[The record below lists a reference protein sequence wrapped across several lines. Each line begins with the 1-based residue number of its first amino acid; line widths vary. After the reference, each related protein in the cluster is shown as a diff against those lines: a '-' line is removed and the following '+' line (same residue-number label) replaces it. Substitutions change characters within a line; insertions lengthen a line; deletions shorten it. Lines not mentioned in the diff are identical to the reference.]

1 MKLFI
6 KTKNF
11 LFILTSTILIS
22 SCEKP
27 PLTAQEFF
35 DYTNFSLSGSYYGF
49 NLTDERFL
57 VNHNQSGISNAYEFD
72 TQTSEFISVTTSDTK
87 SFYGLSYFPS
97 DDRVILQ
104 ADNQG
109 DELNH
114 IFVKDGGEVI
124 DLTDYE
130 NTRAKFLGFSVDGL
144 SFYIASNQR
153 DAITLDIYK
162 YSVDDYS
169 KSMLYQN
176 NAAYEVTAKSDG
188 DRYFVLTN
196 SVDNYS
202 TQIVLY
208 DQITDSELNITN
220 NKVENSF
227 LSFMGNALL
236 YSSNYD
242 DNFNQLWSI
251 DLTTNEEKK
260 VYSAS
265 WDIVGA
271 NFYEN
276 TNTLHVFINEDASTK
291 LVFLSAD
298 DYSELSNEIL
308 PTEGLK
314 GFSLSRAEDSYAF
327 VYGSDTSP
335 GDLFFSK
342 TNFDESLLVAS
353 SFNTLGEAN
362 MVSSE
367 VIRFE
372 SFDGLE
378 IPSILYKP
386 KGASPSNPAPVMV
399 YVHGGPGGQTRKGF
413 NSQIQYMLH
422 HGYGI
427 LGVNNRGSSGY
438 GAEFYHLDDKRHG
451 QEDLQDIIASKEYL
465 QSLSW
470 VDDNKIGVMGGSYGG
485 FMTLAALTFY
495 PDVFNVGID
504 IFGVSNWVRTLKSIP
519 PWWESF
525 KVALYDEMG
534 DPAADEERHRKISP
548 LFHAQN
554 ITKPMLVIQG
564 SNDPRVLQIE
574 SDEIVNQLRA
584 NNVYVD
590 YLVFPDE
597 GHGFRKK
604 VNRVKSANSIVDF
617 LDECLKQNQCS

>member
-57 VNHNQSGISNAYEFD
+57 VNHNQSGVSNAYEFD
-72 TQTSEFISVTTSDTK
+72 IQTSEFISVTTSETK

-298 DYSELSNEIL
+298 DYSELSNDIL
-308 PTEGLK
+308 PTGGLK

-342 TNFDESLLVAS
+342 TNFDESSLVAS
-353 SFNTLGEAN
+353 SFNTLDEAN

-574 SDEIVNQLRA
+574 SDEIVNQVRA

>member
-72 TQTSEFISVTTSDTK
+72 IQTSEFISVTTSDTK

-342 TNFDESLLVAS
+342 TNFDESSLVAS
-353 SFNTLGEAN
+353 SFNTLDEAN

-574 SDEIVNQLRA
+574 SDEIVTQVRA

>member
-1 MKLFI
+1 MKPII
-6 KTKNF
+6 KSKN
-11 LFILTSTILIS
+11 LLLILISTIFAS

-27 PLTAQEFF
+27 SLTAQEFF
-35 DYTNFSLSGSYYGF
+35 DYTNYSLSGSHYGF
-49 NLTDERFL
+49 NLSDERFL

-72 TQTSEFISVTTSDTK
+72 TQTLEFISVTTSDTK

-153 DAITLDIYK
+153 DSKTLDIYK

-176 NAAYEVTAKSDG
+176 NSAYEVTAKSDG

-196 SVDNYS
+196 SVNNYS

-227 LSFMGNALL
+227 LSFMGNTLL

-251 DLTTNEEKK
+251 DLTTNEQKK

-291 LVFLSAD
+291 LVFLSAE

-308 PTEGLK
+308 PSEGLK

-335 GDLFFSK
+335 GDLFFSNK
-342 TNFDESLLVAS
+342 NLDESSLVAR
-353 SFNTLGEAN
+353 SFETLDEAS

-386 KGASPSNPAPVMV
+386 QGASASNPAPVMV

-438 GAEFYHLDDKRHG
+438 GNEFYHLDDKRHG

-465 QSLSW
+465 QSLPW

-495 PDVFNVGID
+495 PNVFNVGID

-534 DPAADEERHRKISP
+534 DPATDEERHRKISP

-574 SDEIVNQLRA
+574 SDEIVNQVRA
-584 NNVYVD
+584 NDVYVD

-617 LDECLKQNQCS
+617 LDECLKQNLCS

>member
-1 MKLFI
+1 MKPII
-6 KTKNF
+6 KSKN
-11 LFILTSTILIS
+11 LLLILISTIFAS

-27 PLTAQEFF
+27 SLTAQEFF
-35 DYTNFSLSGSYYGF
+35 DYTNYSLSGSHYGF
-49 NLTDERFL
+49 NLSDERFL

-72 TQTSEFISVTTSDTK
+72 TQTLEFISVTTSDTK

-153 DAITLDIYK
+153 DSKTLDIYK

-196 SVDNYS
+196 SVNNYS

-227 LSFMGNALL
+227 LSFMGNTLL

-242 DNFNQLWSI
+242 NNFNQLWSI
-251 DLTTNEEKK
+251 DLTTNEQKK

-291 LVFLSAD
+291 LVFLSAE

-308 PTEGLK
+308 PSEGLK

-335 GDLFFSK
+335 GDLFFSNK
-342 TNFDESLLVAS
+342 NLDESSLVAR
-353 SFNTLGEAN
+353 SFETLDEAS

-386 KGASPSNPAPVMV
+386 QGASASNPAPVMV

-438 GAEFYHLDDKRHG
+438 GNEFYHLDDKRHG

-465 QSLSW
+465 QSLPW

-495 PDVFNVGID
+495 PNVFNVGID

-534 DPAADEERHRKISP
+534 DPATDEERHRKISP

-574 SDEIVNQLRA
+574 SDEIVNQVRA
-584 NNVYVD
+584 NDVYVD

-617 LDECLKQNQCS
+617 LDECLKQNLCS

>member
-1 MKLFI
+1 MKPMI
-6 KTKNF
+6 KSKY
-11 LFILTSTILIS
+11 LLLILISTIFIS

-27 PLTAQEFF
+27 SLTAQEFF
-35 DYTNFSLSGSYYGF
+35 DYTNYSLSGSHYGF
-49 NLTDERFL
+49 NLSDERFL

-72 TQTSEFISVTTSDTK
+72 TQTLEFISVTTSDTK

-153 DAITLDIYK
+153 DSKTLDIYK

-196 SVDNYS
+196 SVNNYS

-227 LSFMGNALL
+227 LSFMGNTLL

-251 DLTTNEEKK
+251 NLTTNEQKK

-291 LVFLSAD
+291 LVFLSAE

-308 PTEGLK
+308 PSEGLK

-335 GDLFFSK
+335 GDLFFSNK
-342 TNFDESLLVAS
+342 NLDESSLVAR
-353 SFNTLGEAN
+353 SFETLDEAS

-386 KGASPSNPAPVMV
+386 QGASASNPAPVMV

-438 GAEFYHLDDKRHG
+438 GNEFYHLDDKRHG

-465 QSLSW
+465 QSLPW

-495 PDVFNVGID
+495 PNVFNVGID

-534 DPAADEERHRKISP
+534 DPATDEERHRKISP

-554 ITKPMLVIQG
+554 ITKPILVIQG

-574 SDEIVNQLRA
+574 SDEIVNQVRA
-584 NNVYVD
+584 NDVYVD

-617 LDECLKQNQCS
+617 LDECLKQNLCS

>member
-1 MKLFI
+1 MKPII
-6 KTKNF
+6 KSKN
-11 LFILTSTILIS
+11 LLLILISTIFAS

-27 PLTAQEFF
+27 SLTAQEFF
-35 DYTNFSLSGSYYGF
+35 DYTNYSLSGSHYGF
-49 NLTDERFL
+49 NLSDERFL

-72 TQTSEFISVTTSDTK
+72 TQTLEFISVTTSDTK

-153 DAITLDIYK
+153 DSKTLDIYK

-196 SVDNYS
+196 SVNNYS

-227 LSFMGNALL
+227 LSFMGNTLL

-242 DNFNQLWSI
+242 NNFNQLWSI
-251 DLTTNEEKK
+251 DLTTNEQKK

-308 PTEGLK
+308 PSEGLK

-335 GDLFFSK
+335 GDLFFSNK
-342 TNFDESLLVAS
+342 NFDESSLVAR
-353 SFNTLGEAN
+353 SFETLDEAS

-386 KGASPSNPAPVMV
+386 QGASASNPAPVMV

-438 GAEFYHLDDKRHG
+438 GNEFYHLDDKRHG

-465 QSLSW
+465 QSLPW

-495 PDVFNVGID
+495 PNVFNVGID

-534 DPAADEERHRKISP
+534 DPATDEERHRKISP

-574 SDEIVNQLRA
+574 SDEIVNQVRA
-584 NNVYVD
+584 NDVYVD

-617 LDECLKQNQCS
+617 LDECLKQNLCS

>member
-1 MKLFI
+1 MKPII
-6 KTKNF
+6 KSKN
-11 LFILTSTILIS
+11 LLLILISTIFTS

-27 PLTAQEFF
+27 SLTAQEFF
-35 DYTNFSLSGSYYGF
+35 DYTNYSLSGSHYGF
-49 NLTDERFL
+49 NLSDERFL

-72 TQTSEFISVTTSDTK
+72 TQTLEFISVTTSDTK

-153 DAITLDIYK
+153 DSKTLDIYK

-196 SVDNYS
+196 SVNNYS

-227 LSFMGNALL
+227 LSFMGNTLL

-251 DLTTNEEKK
+251 DLTTNEQKK

-291 LVFLSAD
+291 LVFLSAE

-308 PTEGLK
+308 PSEGLK

-335 GDLFFSK
+335 GDLFFSNK
-342 TNFDESLLVAS
+342 NFDESSLVAR
-353 SFNTLGEAN
+353 SFETLDEAS

-386 KGASPSNPAPVMV
+386 QGASASNPAPVMV

-438 GAEFYHLDDKRHG
+438 GNEFYHLDDKRHG

-465 QSLSW
+465 QSLPW

-495 PDVFNVGID
+495 PNVFNVGID

-534 DPAADEERHRKISP
+534 DPATDEERHRKISP

-574 SDEIVNQLRA
+574 SDEIVNQVRA
-584 NNVYVD
+584 NDVYVD

-617 LDECLKQNQCS
+617 LDECLKQNLCS

>member
-72 TQTSEFISVTTSDTK
+72 IQTSEFISVTTSDTK

-308 PTEGLK
+308 PAEGLK

-342 TNFDESLLVAS
+342 TNFDESSLVAS
-353 SFNTLGEAN
+353 SFNTLDEAN

-574 SDEIVNQLRA
+574 SDEIVNQVRA

>member
-1 MKLFI
+1 MKSFI
-6 KTKNF
+6 KAKNF

-72 TQTSEFISVTTSDTK
+72 IQTSEFISVTTSDTK

-342 TNFDESLLVAS
+342 TNFDESSLVAS
-353 SFNTLGEAN
+353 SFNTLDEAN

-574 SDEIVNQLRA
+574 SDEIVTQVRA

>member
-1 MKLFI
+1 MKPII
-6 KTKNF
+6 KSKN
-11 LFILTSTILIS
+11 LLLILILTIFAS

-27 PLTAQEFF
+27 SLTAQEFF
-35 DYTNFSLSGSYYGF
+35 DYTNYSLSGSHYGF
-49 NLTDERFL
+49 NLSDERFL

-72 TQTSEFISVTTSDTK
+72 TQTLEFISVTTSDTK

-153 DAITLDIYK
+153 DSKTLDIYK

-188 DRYFVLTN
+188 DRYFVLSN
-196 SVDNYS
+196 SVNNYS

-227 LSFMGNALL
+227 LSFMGNTLL

-242 DNFNQLWSI
+242 NNFNQLWSI
-251 DLTTNEEKK
+251 DLTTNEQKK

-308 PTEGLK
+308 PSEGLK

-335 GDLFFSK
+335 GDLFFSNK
-342 TNFDESLLVAS
+342 NFDESSLVAR
-353 SFNTLGEAN
+353 SFETLDEAS

-386 KGASPSNPAPVMV
+386 QGASASNPAPVMV

-438 GAEFYHLDDKRHG
+438 GNEFYHLDDKRHG

-465 QSLSW
+465 QSLPW

-495 PDVFNVGID
+495 PNVFNVGID

-534 DPAADEERHRKISP
+534 DPATDEERHRKISP

-574 SDEIVNQLRA
+574 SDEIVNQVRA
-584 NNVYVD
+584 NDVYVD

-617 LDECLKQNQCS
+617 LDECLKQNLCS

>member
-1 MKLFI
+1 MKPII
-6 KTKNF
+6 KSKN
-11 LFILTSTILIS
+11 LLLILILTIFAS

-27 PLTAQEFF
+27 SLTAQEFF
-35 DYTNFSLSGSYYGF
+35 DYTNYSLSGSHYGF
-49 NLTDERFL
+49 NLSDERFL

-72 TQTSEFISVTTSDTK
+72 TQTLEFISVTTSDTK

-114 IFVKDGGEVI
+114 IFVKDEGEII

-153 DAITLDIYK
+153 DSKTLDIYK

-196 SVDNYS
+196 SVNNYS

-227 LSFMGNALL
+227 LSFMGNTLL

-251 DLTTNEEKK
+251 DLTTNEQKK

-291 LVFLSAD
+291 LVFLSAE

-308 PTEGLK
+308 PSEGLK

-335 GDLFFSK
+335 GDLFFSNK
-342 TNFDESLLVAS
+342 NFDESSLVAR
-353 SFNTLGEAN
+353 SFETLDEAS

-386 KGASPSNPAPVMV
+386 QGASASNPAPVMV

-438 GAEFYHLDDKRHG
+438 GNEFYHLDDKRHG

-465 QSLSW
+465 QSLPW

-495 PDVFNVGID
+495 PNVFNVGID

-534 DPAADEERHRKISP
+534 DPATDEERHRKISP

-574 SDEIVNQLRA
+574 SDEIVNQVRA
-584 NNVYVD
+584 NDVYVD

-617 LDECLKQNQCS
+617 LDECLKQNLCS

>member
-1 MKLFI
+1 M
-6 KTKNF
+6 
-11 LFILTSTILIS
+11 
-22 SCEKP
+22 
-27 PLTAQEFF
+27 
-35 DYTNFSLSGSYYGF
+35 
-49 NLTDERFL
+49 
-57 VNHNQSGISNAYEFD
+57 
-72 TQTSEFISVTTSDTK
+72 
-87 SFYGLSYFPS
+87 
-97 DDRVILQ
+97 ILQ

-114 IFVKDGGEVI
+114 IFVKDGGEII

-153 DAITLDIYK
+153 DSKTLDIYK

-196 SVDNYS
+196 SVNNYS

-227 LSFMGNALL
+227 LSFMGNTLL

-251 DLTTNEEKK
+251 DLTTNEQKK

-291 LVFLSAD
+291 LVFLSAE

-308 PTEGLK
+308 PSEGLK

-335 GDLFFSK
+335 GDLFFSNK
-342 TNFDESLLVAS
+342 NFDESSLVAR
-353 SFNTLGEAN
+353 SFETLDEAS

-386 KGASPSNPAPVMV
+386 QGASASNPAPVMV

-438 GAEFYHLDDKRHG
+438 GNEFYHLDDKRHG

-465 QSLSW
+465 QSLPW

-495 PDVFNVGID
+495 PNVFNVGID

-534 DPAADEERHRKISP
+534 DPATDEERHRKISP

-574 SDEIVNQLRA
+574 SDEIVNQVRA
-584 NNVYVD
+584 NDVYVD

-617 LDECLKQNQCS
+617 LDECLKQNLCS

>member
-1 MKLFI
+1 MKVI
-6 KTKNF
+6 IRSKNF
-11 LFILTSTILIS
+11 LLILISTILVS

-27 PLTAQEFF
+27 SLTAQEFF
-35 DYTNFSLSGSYYGF
+35 DYTNYSLSGSHYGF
-49 NLTDERFL
+49 NLSDERFL

-72 TQTSEFISVTTSDTK
+72 IQTSEFISVTTSDTK

-153 DAITLDIYK
+153 DARTLDIYK

-176 NAAYEVTAKSDG
+176 NEAYEVTAKSDG

-202 TQIVLY
+202 TQIILY
-208 DQITDSELNITN
+208 DQITDAELNITN

-227 LSFMGNALL
+227 LSFMGNTLL

-260 VYSAS
+260 VYSAP

-291 LVFLSAD
+291 LVFLSAE
-298 DYSELSNEIL
+298 DYTELSNEIL
-308 PTEGLK
+308 PSEGLK

-342 TNFDESLLVAS
+342 TNFDESSLVAS
-353 SFNTLGEAN
+353 SFETLDEAN

-386 KGASPSNPAPVMV
+386 KGASASNPAPVMV

-534 DPAADEERHRKISP
+534 DPATDEERHRKISP

-574 SDEIVNQLRA
+574 SDEIVNQVRA

>member
-11 LFILTSTILIS
+11 LFILISTILIS

-72 TQTSEFISVTTSDTK
+72 IQTSEFISVTTSETK

-196 SVDNYS
+196 PVDNYS

-271 NFYEN
+271 NFYAN

-298 DYSELSNEIL
+298 DYSELSNDIL
-308 PTEGLK
+308 PTGGLK

-335 GDLFFSK
+335 GDLFFSE
-342 TNFDESLLVAS
+342 TNFDESSLVAS
-353 SFNTLGEAN
+353 SFNTLDEAN

-574 SDEIVNQLRA
+574 SDEIVNQVRA

>member
-1 MKLFI
+1 MKPII
-6 KTKNF
+6 KSKN
-11 LFILTSTILIS
+11 LLLILISTIFAS

-27 PLTAQEFF
+27 SLTAQEFF
-35 DYTNFSLSGSYYGF
+35 DYTNYSLSGSHYGF
-49 NLTDERFL
+49 NLSDERFL

-72 TQTSEFISVTTSDTK
+72 TQTLEFIPVTTSDTK

-153 DAITLDIYK
+153 DSKTLDIYK

-196 SVDNYS
+196 SVNNYS

-227 LSFMGNALL
+227 LSFMGNTLL

-251 DLTTNEEKK
+251 DLTTNEQKK

-308 PTEGLK
+308 PSEGLK

-335 GDLFFSK
+335 GDLFFSNK
-342 TNFDESLLVAS
+342 NFDESSLVAR
-353 SFNTLGEAN
+353 SFETLDEAS

-386 KGASPSNPAPVMV
+386 QGASASNPAPVMV

-438 GAEFYHLDDKRHG
+438 GNEFYHLDDKRHG

-465 QSLSW
+465 QSLPW

-495 PDVFNVGID
+495 PNVFNVGID

-534 DPAADEERHRKISP
+534 DPATDEERHRKISP

-574 SDEIVNQLRA
+574 SDEIVNQVRA
-584 NNVYVD
+584 NDVYVD

-617 LDECLKQNQCS
+617 LDECLKQNLCS

>member
-1 MKLFI
+1 MKPII
-6 KTKNF
+6 KSKY
-11 LFILTSTILIS
+11 LLLILISTIFAS

-27 PLTAQEFF
+27 SLTAQEFF
-35 DYTNFSLSGSYYGF
+35 DYTNYSLSGSHYGF
-49 NLTDERFL
+49 NLSDERFL

-72 TQTSEFISVTTSDTK
+72 TQTLEFISVTTSDTK

-153 DAITLDIYK
+153 DSKTLDIYK

-176 NAAYEVTAKSDG
+176 NSAYEVTAKSDG

-196 SVDNYS
+196 SVNNYS

-208 DQITDSELNITN
+208 DQITNSLLNITN

-227 LSFMGNALL
+227 LSFMGNTLL

-251 DLTTNEEKK
+251 DLTTNEQKK

-291 LVFLSAD
+291 LVFLSAE

-308 PTEGLK
+308 PSEGLK

-335 GDLFFSK
+335 GDLFFSNK
-342 TNFDESLLVAS
+342 NFDESTLVAR
-353 SFNTLGEAN
+353 SFETLDEAS

-386 KGASPSNPAPVMV
+386 QGASASNPAPVMV

-438 GAEFYHLDDKRHG
+438 GNEFYHLDDKRHG

-465 QSLSW
+465 QSLPW

-495 PDVFNVGID
+495 PNVFNVGID

-534 DPAADEERHRKISP
+534 DPATDEERHRKISP

-554 ITKPMLVIQG
+554 ITKPILVIQG

-574 SDEIVNQLRA
+574 SDEIVNQVRA
-584 NNVYVD
+584 NDVYVD

-617 LDECLKQNQCS
+617 LDECLKQDLCN

>member
-1 MKLFI
+1 MKVI
-6 KTKNF
+6 IRSKNF
-11 LFILTSTILIS
+11 LLILISTILVS
-22 SCEKP
+22 SCENP
-27 PLTAQEFF
+27 SLTAQEFF
-35 DYTNFSLSGSYYGF
+35 DYTNYSLSGSHYGF
-49 NLTDERFL
+49 NLSDERFL

-72 TQTSEFISVTTSDTK
+72 IQTSEFISVTTSDTK

-153 DAITLDIYK
+153 DARTLDIYK

-176 NAAYEVTAKSDG
+176 NEAYEVTAKSDG

-208 DQITDSELNITN
+208 DQITDAELNITN

-227 LSFMGNALL
+227 LSFMGNTLL

-251 DLTTNEEKK
+251 DLTTNTEKK
-260 VYSAS
+260 VYSAP

-291 LVFLSAD
+291 LVFLSAE
-298 DYSELSNEIL
+298 DYTELSNEIL
-308 PTEGLK
+308 PSEGLK

-342 TNFDESLLVAS
+342 SNFDESSLVAS
-353 SFNTLGEAN
+353 PFETLDEAN

-386 KGASPSNPAPVMV
+386 KGASVSNPAPVMV
-399 YVHGGPGGQTRKGF
+399 YVHGGPGGQTRRGF

-534 DPAADEERHRKISP
+534 DPATDEERHRKISP

-574 SDEIVNQLRA
+574 SDEIVNQVRA

>member
-1 MKLFI
+1 
-6 KTKNF
+6 
-11 LFILTSTILIS
+11 
-22 SCEKP
+22 
-27 PLTAQEFF
+27 
-35 DYTNFSLSGSYYGF
+35 
-49 NLTDERFL
+49 

-72 TQTSEFISVTTSDTK
+72 TQTLEFISVTTSDTK

-153 DAITLDIYK
+153 DSKTLDIYK

-196 SVDNYS
+196 SVNNYS

-227 LSFMGNALL
+227 LSFMGNTLL

-251 DLTTNEEKK
+251 DLTTNEQKK

-291 LVFLSAD
+291 LVFLSAE

-308 PTEGLK
+308 PSEGLK

-335 GDLFFSK
+335 GDLFFSNK
-342 TNFDESLLVAS
+342 NLDESSLVAR
-353 SFNTLGEAN
+353 SFETLDEAS

-386 KGASPSNPAPVMV
+386 QGASASNPAPVMV

-438 GAEFYHLDDKRHG
+438 GNEFYHLDDKRHG

-465 QSLSW
+465 QSLPW

-495 PDVFNVGID
+495 PNVFNVGID

-534 DPAADEERHRKISP
+534 DPATDEERHRKISP

-574 SDEIVNQLRA
+574 SDEIVNQVRA
-584 NNVYVD
+584 NDVYVD

-617 LDECLKQNQCS
+617 LDECLKQNLCS

>member
-1 MKLFI
+1 MKPII
-6 KTKNF
+6 KSKN
-11 LFILTSTILIS
+11 LLLILISTIFAS

-27 PLTAQEFF
+27 SLTAQEFF
-35 DYTNFSLSGSYYGF
+35 DYTNYSLSGSHYGF
-49 NLTDERFL
+49 NLSDERFL

-72 TQTSEFISVTTSDTK
+72 TQTLEFISVTTSDTK

-114 IFVKDGGEVI
+114 IFVKDEGEII

-153 DAITLDIYK
+153 DSKTLDIYK

-196 SVDNYS
+196 SVNNYS

-227 LSFMGNALL
+227 LSFMGNTLL

-251 DLTTNEEKK
+251 DLTTNEQKK

-308 PTEGLK
+308 PSEGLK

-335 GDLFFSK
+335 GDLFFSNK
-342 TNFDESLLVAS
+342 NFDESSLVAR
-353 SFNTLGEAN
+353 SFETLDEAS

-386 KGASPSNPAPVMV
+386 QGASVSNPAPVMV

-438 GAEFYHLDDKRHG
+438 GNEVYHLDDKRHG

-465 QSLSW
+465 QSLPW
-470 VDDNKIGVMGGSYGG
+470 VDDSKIGVMGGSYGG

-495 PDVFNVGID
+495 PNVFNVGID

-534 DPAADEERHRKISP
+534 DPATDEERHRKISP

-574 SDEIVNQLRA
+574 SDEIVNQVRA
-584 NNVYVD
+584 NDVYVD

-617 LDECLKQNQCS
+617 LDECLKQNLCS

>member
-1 MKLFI
+1 MKPII
-6 KTKNF
+6 KSRNF
-11 LFILTSTILIS
+11 LLILISTIFAS

-27 PLTAQEFF
+27 SLTAQEFF
-35 DYTNFSLSGSYYGF
+35 DYTNYSLSGSHYGF
-49 NLTDERFL
+49 NLSDERFL

-72 TQTSEFISVTTSDTK
+72 TQTLEFISVTTSDTK

-153 DAITLDIYK
+153 DSKTLDIYK

-188 DRYFVLTN
+188 DRYFVLTD
-196 SVDNYS
+196 SVNNYS

-227 LSFMGNALL
+227 LSFMGNTLL

-251 DLTTNEEKK
+251 DLTTNEQKK

-291 LVFLSAD
+291 LVFLSAE

-308 PTEGLK
+308 PSEGLK

-335 GDLFFSK
+335 GDLFFSNK
-342 TNFDESLLVAS
+342 NFDESSLVAR
-353 SFNTLGEAN
+353 SFETLDEAS

-386 KGASPSNPAPVMV
+386 QGASASNPAPVMV

-438 GAEFYHLDDKRHG
+438 GNEFYHLDDKRHG

-465 QSLSW
+465 QSLPW

-495 PDVFNVGID
+495 PNVFNVGID

-534 DPAADEERHRKISP
+534 DPATDEERHRKISP

-574 SDEIVNQLRA
+574 SDEIVNQVRA
-584 NNVYVD
+584 NDVYVD

-617 LDECLKQNQCS
+617 LDECLKQNLCS

>member
-1 MKLFI
+1 M
-6 KTKNF
+6 
-11 LFILTSTILIS
+11 
-22 SCEKP
+22 
-27 PLTAQEFF
+27 
-35 DYTNFSLSGSYYGF
+35 
-49 NLTDERFL
+49 
-57 VNHNQSGISNAYEFD
+57 
-72 TQTSEFISVTTSDTK
+72 
-87 SFYGLSYFPS
+87 
-97 DDRVILQ
+97 
-104 ADNQG
+104 
-109 DELNH
+109 
-114 IFVKDGGEVI
+114 
-124 DLTDYE
+124 
-130 NTRAKFLGFSVDGL
+130 
-144 SFYIASNQR
+144 
-153 DAITLDIYK
+153 
-162 YSVDDYS
+162 
-169 KSMLYQN
+169 
-176 NAAYEVTAKSDG
+176 
-188 DRYFVLTN
+188 TN

-298 DYSELSNEIL
+298 EIL

>member
-1 MKLFI
+1 M
-6 KTKNF
+6 
-11 LFILTSTILIS
+11 
-22 SCEKP
+22 
-27 PLTAQEFF
+27 
-35 DYTNFSLSGSYYGF
+35 
-49 NLTDERFL
+49 
-57 VNHNQSGISNAYEFD
+57 
-72 TQTSEFISVTTSDTK
+72 
-87 SFYGLSYFPS
+87 
-97 DDRVILQ
+97 
-104 ADNQG
+104 
-109 DELNH
+109 
-114 IFVKDGGEVI
+114 
-124 DLTDYE
+124 
-130 NTRAKFLGFSVDGL
+130 
-144 SFYIASNQR
+144 
-153 DAITLDIYK
+153 
-162 YSVDDYS
+162 
-169 KSMLYQN
+169 
-176 NAAYEVTAKSDG
+176 
-188 DRYFVLTN
+188 
-196 SVDNYS
+196 
-202 TQIVLY
+202 
-208 DQITDSELNITN
+208 
-220 NKVENSF
+220 
-227 LSFMGNALL
+227 
-236 YSSNYD
+236 
-242 DNFNQLWSI
+242 
-251 DLTTNEEKK
+251 
-260 VYSAS
+260 
-265 WDIVGA
+265 
-271 NFYEN
+271 
-276 TNTLHVFINEDASTK
+276 
-291 LVFLSAD
+291 
-298 DYSELSNEIL
+298 
-308 PTEGLK
+308 
-314 GFSLSRAEDSYAF
+314 
-327 VYGSDTSP
+327 
-335 GDLFFSK
+335 
-342 TNFDESLLVAS
+342 
-353 SFNTLGEAN
+353 
-362 MVSSE
+362 
-367 VIRFE
+367 
-372 SFDGLE
+372 
-378 IPSILYKP
+378 
-386 KGASPSNPAPVMV
+386 

-534 DPAADEERHRKISP
+534 DPATDEERHRKISP

-574 SDEIVNQLRA
+574 SDEIVNQVRA

>member
-1 MKLFI
+1 MKPII
-6 KTKNF
+6 KSKN
-11 LFILTSTILIS
+11 LLLILILTIFAS

-27 PLTAQEFF
+27 SLTAQEFF
-35 DYTNFSLSGSYYGF
+35 DYTNYSLSGSHYGF
-49 NLTDERFL
+49 NLSDERFL

-72 TQTSEFISVTTSDTK
+72 TQTLEFISVTTSDTK

-153 DAITLDIYK
+153 DSKTLDIYK

-196 SVDNYS
+196 SVNNYS

-227 LSFMGNALL
+227 LSFMGNTLL

-251 DLTTNEEKK
+251 DLTTNEQKK

-291 LVFLSAD
+291 LVFLSAE

-308 PTEGLK
+308 PSEGLK

-335 GDLFFSK
+335 GDLFFSNK
-342 TNFDESLLVAS
+342 NLDESSLVAR
-353 SFNTLGEAN
+353 SFETLDEAS

-386 KGASPSNPAPVMV
+386 QGASASNPAPVMV

-438 GAEFYHLDDKRHG
+438 GNEFYHLDDKRHG

-465 QSLSW
+465 QSLPW

-495 PDVFNVGID
+495 PNVFNVGID

-534 DPAADEERHRKISP
+534 DPATDEERHRKISP

-574 SDEIVNQLRA
+574 SDEIVNQVRA
-584 NNVYVD
+584 NDVYVD

-617 LDECLKQNQCS
+617 LDECLKQNLCS

>member
-1 MKLFI
+1 MKPII
-6 KTKNF
+6 KSKN
-11 LFILTSTILIS
+11 LLLILISTIFAS

-27 PLTAQEFF
+27 SLTAQEFF
-35 DYTNFSLSGSYYGF
+35 DYTNYSLSGSHYGF
-49 NLTDERFL
+49 NLSDERFL

-72 TQTSEFISVTTSDTK
+72 TQTLEFISVTTSDTK

-114 IFVKDGGEVI
+114 IFVKDEGEII

-153 DAITLDIYK
+153 DSKTLDIYK

-196 SVDNYS
+196 SVNNYS

-227 LSFMGNALL
+227 LSFMGNTLL

-251 DLTTNEEKK
+251 DLTTNEQKK

-308 PTEGLK
+308 PSEGLK

-335 GDLFFSK
+335 GDLFFSNK
-342 TNFDESLLVAS
+342 NFNESSLVAR
-353 SFNTLGEAN
+353 SFETLDEAS

-386 KGASPSNPAPVMV
+386 QGASASNPAPVMV

-438 GAEFYHLDDKRHG
+438 GNEFYHLDDKRHG

-465 QSLSW
+465 QSLPW

-495 PDVFNVGID
+495 PNVFNVGID

-534 DPAADEERHRKISP
+534 DPATDEERHRKISP

-574 SDEIVNQLRA
+574 SDEIVNQVRA
-584 NNVYVD
+584 NDVYVD

-617 LDECLKQNQCS
+617 LDECLKQNLCS

>member
-72 TQTSEFISVTTSDTK
+72 IQTSEFISVTTSDTK

-298 DYSELSNEIL
+298 DYSELSNDIL

-342 TNFDESLLVAS
+342 TNFDESSLVAS
-353 SFNTLGEAN
+353 SFNTLDEAN

-574 SDEIVNQLRA
+574 SDEIVNQVRA

>member
-1 MKLFI
+1 
-6 KTKNF
+6 
-11 LFILTSTILIS
+11 
-22 SCEKP
+22 
-27 PLTAQEFF
+27 
-35 DYTNFSLSGSYYGF
+35 
-49 NLTDERFL
+49 
-57 VNHNQSGISNAYEFD
+57 
-72 TQTSEFISVTTSDTK
+72 
-87 SFYGLSYFPS
+87 
-97 DDRVILQ
+97 
-104 ADNQG
+104 
-109 DELNH
+109 
-114 IFVKDGGEVI
+114 VKDGGEVI

-153 DAITLDIYK
+153 DSKTLDIYK

-196 SVDNYS
+196 SVNNYS

-227 LSFMGNALL
+227 LSFMGNTLL

-242 DNFNQLWSI
+242 NNFNQLWSI
-251 DLTTNEEKK
+251 DLTTNEQKK

-291 LVFLSAD
+291 LVFLSAE

-308 PTEGLK
+308 PSEGLK

-335 GDLFFSK
+335 GDLFFSNK
-342 TNFDESLLVAS
+342 NLDESSLVAR
-353 SFNTLGEAN
+353 SFETLDEAS

-386 KGASPSNPAPVMV
+386 QGASASNPAPVMV

-438 GAEFYHLDDKRHG
+438 GNEFYHLDDKRHG

-465 QSLSW
+465 QSLPW

-495 PDVFNVGID
+495 PNVFNVGID

-534 DPAADEERHRKISP
+534 DPATDEERHRKISP

-574 SDEIVNQLRA
+574 SDEIVNQVRA
-584 NNVYVD
+584 NDVYVD

-617 LDECLKQNQCS
+617 LDECLKQNLCS

>member
-1 MKLFI
+1 MKPII
-6 KTKNF
+6 KSKN
-11 LFILTSTILIS
+11 LLLILISTIFAS

-27 PLTAQEFF
+27 SLTAQEFF
-35 DYTNFSLSGSYYGF
+35 DYTNYSLSGSHYGF
-49 NLTDERFL
+49 NLSDERFL

-72 TQTSEFISVTTSDTK
+72 TQTLEFISVTTSDTK

-153 DAITLDIYK
+153 DSKTLDIYK

-196 SVDNYS
+196 SVNNYS

-227 LSFMGNALL
+227 LSFMGNTLL

-251 DLTTNEEKK
+251 NLTTNEQKK

-291 LVFLSAD
+291 LVFLSAE

-308 PTEGLK
+308 PSEGLK

-335 GDLFFSK
+335 GDLFFYNK
-342 TNFDESLLVAS
+342 NFDESSLVAR
-353 SFNTLGEAN
+353 SFETLDEAS

-386 KGASPSNPAPVMV
+386 QGASASNPAPVMV

-438 GAEFYHLDDKRHG
+438 GNEFYHLDDKRHG

-465 QSLSW
+465 QSLPW

-495 PDVFNVGID
+495 PNVFNVGID

-534 DPAADEERHRKISP
+534 DPATDEERHRKISP

-574 SDEIVNQLRA
+574 SDEIVNQVRA
-584 NNVYVD
+584 NDVYVD

-617 LDECLKQNQCS
+617 LDECLKQNLCS

>member
-1 MKLFI
+1 MKPII
-6 KTKNF
+6 KSKN
-11 LFILTSTILIS
+11 LLLILISTIFAS

-27 PLTAQEFF
+27 SLTAQEFF
-35 DYTNFSLSGSYYGF
+35 DYTNYSLSGSHYGF
-49 NLTDERFL
+49 NLSDERFL

-72 TQTSEFISVTTSDTK
+72 TQTLEFISVTTSDTK

-153 DAITLDIYK
+153 DSKTLDIYK

-188 DRYFVLTN
+188 DRYFVLTD
-196 SVDNYS
+196 SVNNYS

-227 LSFMGNALL
+227 LSFMGNTLL

-251 DLTTNEEKK
+251 DLTTNEQKK

-291 LVFLSAD
+291 LVFLSAE

-308 PTEGLK
+308 PSEGLK

-335 GDLFFSK
+335 GDLFFSNK
-342 TNFDESLLVAS
+342 NFDESSLVAR
-353 SFNTLGEAN
+353 SFETLDEAS

-386 KGASPSNPAPVMV
+386 QGASASNPAPVMV

-438 GAEFYHLDDKRHG
+438 GNEFYHLDDKRHG

-465 QSLSW
+465 QSLPW

-495 PDVFNVGID
+495 PNVFNVGID

-534 DPAADEERHRKISP
+534 DPATDEERHRKISP

-574 SDEIVNQLRA
+574 SDEIVNQVRA
-584 NNVYVD
+584 NDVYVD

-617 LDECLKQNQCS
+617 LDECLKQNLCS

>member
-1 MKLFI
+1 MKPII
-6 KTKNF
+6 KSKN
-11 LFILTSTILIS
+11 LLLILISTIFAS

-27 PLTAQEFF
+27 SLTAQEFF
-35 DYTNFSLSGSYYGF
+35 DYTNYSLSGSHYGF
-49 NLTDERFL
+49 NLSDERFL

-72 TQTSEFISVTTSDTK
+72 TQTLEFISVTTSDTK

-153 DAITLDIYK
+153 DSKTLDIYK

-196 SVDNYS
+196 SVNNYS

-227 LSFMGNALL
+227 LSFMGNTLL

-251 DLTTNEEKK
+251 DLTTNEQKK

-308 PTEGLK
+308 PSEGLK

-335 GDLFFSK
+335 GDLFFSNK
-342 TNFDESLLVAS
+342 NFNESSLVAR
-353 SFNTLGEAN
+353 SFETLDEAS

-386 KGASPSNPAPVMV
+386 QGASASNPAPVMV

-438 GAEFYHLDDKRHG
+438 GNEFYHLDDKRHG

-465 QSLSW
+465 QSLPW

-495 PDVFNVGID
+495 PNVFNVGID

-534 DPAADEERHRKISP
+534 DPATDEERHRKISP

-574 SDEIVNQLRA
+574 SDEIVNQVRA
-584 NNVYVD
+584 NDVYVD

-617 LDECLKQNQCS
+617 LDECLKQNLCS

>member
-72 TQTSEFISVTTSDTK
+72 IQTSEFISVTTSDTK

-342 TNFDESLLVAS
+342 TNFDESSLVAS
-353 SFNTLGEAN
+353 SFNTLDEAN

-574 SDEIVNQLRA
+574 SDEIVNQVRA

>member
-1 MKLFI
+1 MKPII
-6 KTKNF
+6 KSKN
-11 LFILTSTILIS
+11 LLLILILTIFAS

-27 PLTAQEFF
+27 SLTAQEFF
-35 DYTNFSLSGSYYGF
+35 DYTNYSLSGSHYGF
-49 NLTDERFL
+49 NLSDERFL

-72 TQTSEFISVTTSDTK
+72 TQTLEFISVTTSDTK

-153 DAITLDIYK
+153 DSKTLDIYK

-196 SVDNYS
+196 SVNNYS

-227 LSFMGNALL
+227 LSFMGNTLL

-242 DNFNQLWSI
+242 NNFNQLWSI
-251 DLTTNEEKK
+251 DLTTNEQKK

-291 LVFLSAD
+291 LVFLSAE

-308 PTEGLK
+308 PSEGLK

-335 GDLFFSK
+335 GDLFFSNK
-342 TNFDESLLVAS
+342 NLDESSLVAR
-353 SFNTLGEAN
+353 SFETLDEAS

-386 KGASPSNPAPVMV
+386 QGASASNPAPVMV

-438 GAEFYHLDDKRHG
+438 GNEFYHLDDKRHG

-465 QSLSW
+465 QSLPW

-495 PDVFNVGID
+495 PNVFNVGID

-534 DPAADEERHRKISP
+534 DPATDEERHRKISP

-574 SDEIVNQLRA
+574 SDEIVNQVRA
-584 NNVYVD
+584 NDVYVD

-617 LDECLKQNQCS
+617 LDECLKQNLCS

>member
-11 LFILTSTILIS
+11 LFILISTILIS

-57 VNHNQSGISNAYEFD
+57 VNHNQSGVSNAYEFD
-72 TQTSEFISVTTSDTK
+72 IQTSEFISVTTSETK

-298 DYSELSNEIL
+298 DYSELSNDIL
-308 PTEGLK
+308 PTGGLK

-342 TNFDESLLVAS
+342 TNFDESSLVAS
-353 SFNTLGEAN
+353 SFNTLDEAN

-574 SDEIVNQLRA
+574 SDEIVNQVRA

>member
-1 MKLFI
+1 MKPII
-6 KTKNF
+6 KSKY
-11 LFILTSTILIS
+11 LLLILISTIFAS

-27 PLTAQEFF
+27 SLTAQEFF
-35 DYTNFSLSGSYYGF
+35 DYTNYSLSGSHYGF
-49 NLTDERFL
+49 NISDERFL

-72 TQTSEFISVTTSDTK
+72 TQTLEFISVTTSDTK

-153 DAITLDIYK
+153 DSKTLDIYK

-196 SVDNYS
+196 SVNNYS

-227 LSFMGNALL
+227 LSFMGNTLL

-251 DLTTNEEKK
+251 DLTTNEQKK

-291 LVFLSAD
+291 LVFLSAE

-308 PTEGLK
+308 PSEGLK

-335 GDLFFSK
+335 GDLFFSNK
-342 TNFDESLLVAS
+342 NLDESSLVAR
-353 SFNTLGEAN
+353 SFETLDEAS

-386 KGASPSNPAPVMV
+386 QGASASNPAPVMV

-438 GAEFYHLDDKRHG
+438 GNEFYHLDDKRHG

-465 QSLSW
+465 QSLPW

-495 PDVFNVGID
+495 PNVFNVGID

-534 DPAADEERHRKISP
+534 DPATDEERHRKISP

-574 SDEIVNQLRA
+574 SDEIVNQVRA
-584 NNVYVD
+584 NDVYVD

-617 LDECLKQNQCS
+617 LDECLKQNLCS

>member
-1 MKLFI
+1 MKPII
-6 KTKNF
+6 KSKN
-11 LFILTSTILIS
+11 LLLILISTIFAS

-27 PLTAQEFF
+27 SLTAQEFF
-35 DYTNFSLSGSYYGF
+35 DYTNYSLSGSHYGF
-49 NLTDERFL
+49 NLSDERFL

-72 TQTSEFISVTTSDTK
+72 TQTLEFISVTTSDTK

-153 DAITLDIYK
+153 DSKTLDIYK

-196 SVDNYS
+196 SVNNYS

-227 LSFMGNALL
+227 LSFMGNTLL

-251 DLTTNEEKK
+251 NLTTNEQKK

-308 PTEGLK
+308 PSEGLK

-335 GDLFFSK
+335 GDLFFSNK
-342 TNFDESLLVAS
+342 NFDESSLVAR
-353 SFNTLGEAN
+353 SFETLDEAS

-386 KGASPSNPAPVMV
+386 QGASASNPAPVMV

-438 GAEFYHLDDKRHG
+438 GNEFYHLDDKRHG

-465 QSLSW
+465 QSLPW

-495 PDVFNVGID
+495 PNVFNVGID

-534 DPAADEERHRKISP
+534 DPATDEERHRKISP

-574 SDEIVNQLRA
+574 SDEIVNQVRA
-584 NNVYVD
+584 NDVYVD

-617 LDECLKQNQCS
+617 LDECLKQNLCS